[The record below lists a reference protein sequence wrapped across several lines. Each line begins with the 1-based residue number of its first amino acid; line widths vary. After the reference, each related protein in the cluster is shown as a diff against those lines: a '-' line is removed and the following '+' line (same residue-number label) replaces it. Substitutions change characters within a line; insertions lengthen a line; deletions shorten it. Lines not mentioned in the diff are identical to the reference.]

1 MHLCVTA
8 EVMKPKDRTTAR
20 RYSYRSVLP
29 TVLVVGVL
37 LPFFFIR
44 AAFLALDA
52 GASFCPSIGCLR
64 WRLGPRFFRAGD
76 PSMELVNELRMA
88 FMDENAMGPVVVD
101 QKAVDAA
108 PDTLEGL
115 IAEVAASTSNYNQ
128 NMDVRAFIRKTKA
141 MLMKM
146 EQNMKSSKLQGLI
159 YRHLA
164 SIGIPKSIHCLSLLL
179 AEEYTVNS
187 LARSSLPPPEYAS
200 RLTDDSYIHIAL
212 LSDNILAASVVISST
227 LTSSI
232 NPENLVFH
240 IVTDKKTY
248 SAMHSW
254 FALNPIFPAVVEV
267 KGLHQFDWPA
277 DVNAL
282 VTETIEEI
290 HWSSLAHRQHNG
302 ANEGYKRLEALNPS
316 AFSLLN
322 YLRIHLP
329 ELFPKLNKVISLD
342 DDVVVQQDLQS
353 LWDLDLKGH
362 VNGAVI
368 AEEVEDDGYHHCM
381 GKKYEDYLNFSNP
394 VLSSSTLGSEKQTC
408 AWLGGMNVFDLQAWK
423 RTNIT
428 RTYQHWLKQNRES
441 AFHLW
446 RAGPRP
452 PGLIAFNGQVHPI
465 DPSWHLSGLGRRMP
479 ELELLQTSAVIHFS
493 GPRKPWLEIGF
504 PELRSLWQRHINYS
518 NEFVRS
524 CRVRE

>member
-1 MHLCVTA
+1 
-8 EVMKPKDRTTAR
+8 
-20 RYSYRSVLP
+20 
-29 TVLVVGVL
+29 
-37 LPFFFIR
+37 
-44 AAFLALDA
+44 
-52 GASFCPSIGCLR
+52 
-64 WRLGPRFFRAGD
+64 
-76 PSMELVNELRMA
+76 
-88 FMDENAMGPVVVD
+88 
-101 QKAVDAA
+101 
-108 PDTLEGL
+108 
-115 IAEVAASTSNYNQ
+115 
-128 NMDVRAFIRKTKA
+128 
-141 MLMKM
+141 
-146 EQNMKSSKLQGLI
+146 MKSSKLQGLI

-164 SIGIPKSIHCLSLLL
+164 SIGIPKSMHCLTLLL
-179 AEEYTVNS
+179 AEEYTINS

-200 RLTDDSYIHIAL
+200 RLTDGSYIHIAL

-227 LTSSI
+227 LTSSA

-248 SAMHSW
+248 SAMHCW

-282 VTETIEEI
+282 VMETIEEI
-290 HWSSLAHRQHNG
+290 HWSSLAHHQYSG
-302 ANEGYKRLEALNPS
+302 ANEEYKRLEALNPS

-329 ELFPKLNKVISLD
+329 EVSYLIYLSYSKAASSMNLLLIMIVIKQLFPKLNKVIFLD

-353 LWDLDLKGH
+353 LWDLDLNGH

-368 AEEVEDDGYHHCM
+368 AGEVVDDGYHHCM

-394 VLSSSTLGSEKQTC
+394 ILSSSTLGSEKQKC
-408 AWLGGMNVFDLQAWK
+408 AWLSGMNVFDLQAWK
-423 RTNIT
+423 RSNIT
-428 RTYQHWLKQNRES
+428 RTYQQWLKQARDTILHISNEIMRYISYNDGVDKSVTIVLQNRES
-441 AFHLW
+441 GFHLW

-452 PGLIAFNGQVHPI
+452 PGLIAFNGQVHQI

>member
-1 MHLCVTA
+1 MQLCVTT
-8 EVMKPKDRTTAR
+8 EVMKAKERTAR

-29 TVLVVGVL
+29 TVLIAGVL

-76 PSMELVNELRMA
+76 PSTELVKELKMA
-88 FMDENAMGPVVVD
+88 FMDESGMGPVVVD
-101 QKAVDAA
+101 QKDVDAA
-108 PDTLEGL
+108 PETLEGL
-115 IAEVAASTSNYNQ
+115 IAEMAATTSEYNQ
-128 NMDVRAFIRKTKA
+128 NMDVRAFVRKTKA
-141 MLMKM
+141 MIIKM
-146 EQNMKSSKLQGLI
+146 EQNVKSSRLQGLI

-164 SIGIPKSIHCLSLLL
+164 SIGIPKSIHCLTLLL

-200 RLTDDSYIHIAL
+200 HLGDGSYIHIAL
-212 LSDNILAASVVISST
+212 LTDNILAASVVISST
-227 LTSSI
+227 LTSST

-254 FALNPIFPAVVEV
+254 FALNPIFPAVIEV

-277 DVNAL
+277 HVNAL
-282 VTETIEEI
+282 VMETIEEI
-290 HWSSLAHRQHNG
+290 HQSSLVHHQQNG
-302 ANEGYKRLEALNPS
+302 VNEEYRWLEALNPS

-329 ELFPKLNKVISLD
+329 ELFPKLNKVIFLD
-342 DDVVVQQDLQS
+342 DDVVVQQDLTA

-368 AEEVEDDGYHHCM
+368 AGELDDEGYHHCI
-381 GKKYEDYLNFSNP
+381 GKNYDDYLNFSNP
-394 VLSSSTLGSEKQTC
+394 ILSSSTLVSERQKC
-408 AWLGGMNVFDLQAWK
+408 AWLGGMNVFDLEAW
-423 RTNIT
+423 RRSNIT
-428 RTYQHWLKQNRES
+428 QTYQHWLKQNRES
-441 AFHLW
+441 GFHLW

-452 PGLIAFNGQVHPI
+452 PSLIAFNGEVQPI
-465 DPSWHLSGLGRRMP
+465 DSSWHLSGLGRRMP
-479 ELELLQTSAVIHFS
+479 ENELLHSSAVLHFS

-504 PELRSLWQRHINYS
+504 SELRALWQKHINYS

-524 CRVRE
+524 CRVME